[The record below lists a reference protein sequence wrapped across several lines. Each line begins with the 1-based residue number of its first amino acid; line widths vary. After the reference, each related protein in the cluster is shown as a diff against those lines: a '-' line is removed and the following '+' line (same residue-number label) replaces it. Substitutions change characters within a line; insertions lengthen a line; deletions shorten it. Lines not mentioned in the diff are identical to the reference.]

1 MNEFY
6 FFKESIWEIDKIIEI
21 YNPSIEWNPELI
33 IENIIDLK
41 ERIVSYDIQLIGL
54 KTRIKETQKIKGKN
68 YN

>member
-1 MNEFY
+1 LNEFY
-6 FFKESIWEIDKIIEI
+6 FFKESIWEIDKIIEM

-54 KTRIKETQKIKGKN
+54 KTRVKETQKIKGKN
-68 YN
+68 NN

>member
-1 MNEFY
+1 LNEFY

>member
-1 MNEFY
+1 M
-6 FFKESIWEIDKIIEI
+6 

-54 KTRIKETQKIKGKN
+54 KTRVKETQKIKGKN
-68 YN
+68 NN